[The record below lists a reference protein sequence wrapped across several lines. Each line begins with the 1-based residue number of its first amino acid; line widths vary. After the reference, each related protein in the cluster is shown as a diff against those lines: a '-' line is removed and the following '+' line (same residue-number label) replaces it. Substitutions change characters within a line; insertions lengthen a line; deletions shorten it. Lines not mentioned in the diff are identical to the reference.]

1 MGGNDARR
9 EAGIVHDHSHGHSH
23 AHGSSDRKRL
33 AAALA
38 VTLSIMAT
46 GILGAAWSGS
56 LALLAD
62 AGHMLTDAMGLMIAL
77 FAASLALRPPTK
89 KRTWGFKR
97 AEVIAAAV
105 QALILLAIG
114 IFVLF
119 EAVRRLLSAP
129 EVAHGPMLWFGIAGL
144 VGNVIALGILASSRD
159 NSFNLRAAFL
169 EVLND
174 ALGSVAVI
182 IGAIVI
188 ATTGWTRADA
198 IASLF
203 IGALIVPRTIILLR
217 DTVHV
222 LLASTPKGLDLD
234 DVRAHML
241 AMDHVED
248 VHDLHAEL
256 IATGIPVITGHVV
269 IRNECM
275 RDGHAMEILAN
286 LQTCVASHF
295 DIPVG
300 HATFQLETAAHS
312 SRERLVH

>member
-1 MGGNDARR
+1 M
-9 EAGIVHDHSHGHSH
+9 HDHSHGHSH
-23 AHGSSDRKRL
+23 AQGETDRKRL

-38 VTLSIMAT
+38 VTLSIMT
-46 GILGAAWSGS
+46 VGIIGAAWSGS

-62 AGHMLTDAMGLMIAL
+62 AGHMLTDAIGLVIAL
-77 FAASLALRPPTK
+77 VAASLALRPPTM

-97 AEVIAAAV
+97 AEVIAAAG

-114 IFVLF
+114 VFVLV
-119 EAVRRLLSAP
+119 EAVRRLVSAP
-129 EVAHGPMLWFGIAGL
+129 EVAHGPMLWFGVAGL
-144 VGNVIALGILASSRD
+144 AGNIVALVILSSSRA

-182 IGAIVI
+182 IGAVVI

-203 IGALIVPRTIILLR
+203 IGALIVPRTIVLLR

-222 LLASTPKGLDLD
+222 LLASTPKGLDLEE
-234 DVRAHML
+234 VREHML
-241 AMDHVED
+241 SMDHVED

-256 IATGIPVITGHVV
+256 IATGVPVITGHVV
-269 IRNECM
+269 IRNECL

-286 LQTCVASHF
+286 LQSCVASHF
-295 DIPVG
+295 EIPVG
-300 HATFQLETAAHS
+300 HATFQLETAEHS
-312 SRERLVH
+312 SQERLVH

>member
-1 MGGNDARR
+1 M
-9 EAGIVHDHSHGHSH
+9 HDHSHGHSH
-23 AHGSSDRKRL
+23 AQGENDRKRL
-33 AAALA
+33 AAALT
-38 VTLSIMAT
+38 VTLSIMAV
-46 GILGAAWSGS
+46 GIIGAAWSGS

-62 AGHMLTDAMGLMIAL
+62 AGHMLTDAIGLVIAL
-77 FAASLALRPPTK
+77 VAASLALRPPTM

-97 AEVIAAAV
+97 AEVIAAAG

-114 IFVLF
+114 VFVLV
-119 EAVRRLLSAP
+119 EAVRRLVSAP

-144 VGNVIALGILASSRD
+144 AGNIVALVILSSSRA

-182 IGAIVI
+182 IGAVVI

-203 IGALIVPRTIILLR
+203 IGALIVPRTIVLLR

-222 LLASTPKGLDLD
+222 LLASTPKGLDLEE
-234 DVRAHML
+234 VREHML
-241 AMDHVED
+241 SMDHVED

-256 IATGIPVITGHVV
+256 IATGVPVITGHVV
-269 IRNECM
+269 IRNECL

-286 LQTCVASHF
+286 LQSCVASNF
-295 DIPVG
+295 EIPVG
-300 HATFQLETAAHS
+300 HATFQLETAEHS
-312 SRERLVH
+312 SQERLVH